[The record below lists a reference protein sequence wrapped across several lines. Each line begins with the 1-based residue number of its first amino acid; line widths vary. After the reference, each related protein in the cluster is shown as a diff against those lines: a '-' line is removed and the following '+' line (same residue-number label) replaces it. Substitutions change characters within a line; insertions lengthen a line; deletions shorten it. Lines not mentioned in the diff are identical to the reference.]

1 MFGIDDDE
9 EEEGEEEEE
18 EDDDARLE
26 KYNRRVRREL
36 ERRAFSSEL

>member
-18 EDDDARLE
+18 EDEDARLE

-36 ERRAFSSEL
+36 ERRALSSEL

>member
-9 EEEGEEEEE
+9 EEEGEEEEKE
-18 EDDDARLE
+18 DDARLE

-36 ERRAFSSEL
+36 ERRALSSEL

>member
-9 EEEGEEEEE
+9 EEEGEGEEE

-36 ERRAFSSEL
+36 ERRALSSEL

>member
-9 EEEGEEEEE
+9 EEEGEEEDD

-36 ERRAFSSEL
+36 ERRALSSEL

>member
-36 ERRAFSSEL
+36 ERRALSSEL

>member
-26 KYNRRVRREL
+26 KYNRRVRRGL
-36 ERRAFSSEL
+36 ERRALSSEL